1 MRIAVHPPAT
11 VSCSES
17 FLRHGLWDWRGFLA
31 TSALTFLPKA
41 ANSGWG
47 VTMRARAHTHTHAL
61 AVSQG
66 MPVEDMAFR
75 NTLGSTSRCGRSRW
89 RSALGEQKIFGV

>member
-11 VSCSES
+11 VRL
-17 FLRHGLWDWRGFLA
+17 LRVVPETWAVGLEGISGHFSPDF
-31 TSALTFLPKA
+31 SAKSSKFRPG
-41 ANSGWG
+41 SDH
-47 VTMRARAHTHTHAL
+47 ARAHTHTHAL

-66 MPVEDMAFR
+66 VQVEDMAFR
-75 NTLGSTSRCGRSRW
+75 NTLGSASRCGRSRW